1 MKTLLS
7 ELKKFR
13 RFVKLNEDFSDVRI
27 ALIGDDLIYYLK
39 DNELQEIPELVGEDF
54 TIKKLLKELLSVDE
68 FPEVDHVFV
77 SIGLNDRFQDKKNIP
92 FLVDQLDETFP
103 NAQKYVIKAIV
114 DDDYF
119 YGGEDEKELDV
130 LEDEISSYYDTF
142 RNNGL
147 NVIGNYDSI
156 DSSFGFSNNKLRE
169 IKNEIQKSLFQN
181 VVDTK
186 TTLTPT
192 VVDSPFSI
200 SDNID
205 ISGDDET
212 DFDTIYEF
220 LERFEEIVIS
230 KNNYDSRVGSSFKP
244 DIEQIQIVLNFLNP
258 N

>member
-119 YGGEDEKELDV
+119 YGGEDEKELKD
-130 LEDEISSYYDTF
+130 LENEISSYYDTF
-142 RNNGL
+142 RNN
-147 NVIGNYDSI
+147 
-156 DSSFGFSNNKLRE
+156 
-169 IKNEIQKSLFQN
+169 
-181 VVDTK
+181 
-186 TTLTPT
+186 
-192 VVDSPFSI
+192 
-200 SDNID
+200 
-205 ISGDDET
+205 
-212 DFDTIYEF
+212 
-220 LERFEEIVIS
+220 
-230 KNNYDSRVGSSFKP
+230 
-244 DIEQIQIVLNFLNP
+244 
-258 N
+258 

>member
-13 RFVKLNEDFSDVRI
+13 RFVKLNEDFSDVKVV
-27 ALIGDDLIYYLK
+27 LIGDDLIYYLK

-119 YGGEDEKELDV
+119 YGGEDEKELKD
-130 LEDEISSYYDTF
+130 LENEINSYYETF
-142 RNNGL
+142 ENNGL

-156 DSSFGFSNNKLRE
+156 DSSFGFGNNKLRQ

-220 LERFEEIVIS
+220 L
-230 KNNYDSRVGSSFKP
+230 
-244 DIEQIQIVLNFLNP
+244 
-258 N
+258 